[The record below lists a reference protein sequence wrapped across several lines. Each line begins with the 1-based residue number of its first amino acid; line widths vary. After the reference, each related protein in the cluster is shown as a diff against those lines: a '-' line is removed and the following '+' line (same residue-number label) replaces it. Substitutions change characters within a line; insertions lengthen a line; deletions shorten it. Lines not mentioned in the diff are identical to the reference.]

1 MSRLTLPFIAG
12 IALVSIGSACI
23 AQDVL
28 EDNELFSVHRFTSY
42 VSTDAAWADDGH
54 TIFYAPKRDCLLIN
68 IDTGV
73 SNTVASENF
82 YNSVWPCADGTK
94 LIVQQ
99 FSGVRWIDS
108 TKRNSKQFSID
119 AENTTI
125 AAINTSGRRAIINSK
140 AGSGIYDLETGS
152 LVTQISSKT
161 GFWALNFD
169 KSDPNILYGFDTH
182 YGYVIWDI
190 AQDNVTGMMSE
201 QQLLQARI
209 GDAVEPLLLPKDVN
223 ITQHLRYVCR
233 LDEQGPYM
241 LDKQTCARTP
251 LGWIQQPLSVLKPN
265 ASGTRL
271 IVLHD
276 TELSVIDIASRK
288 TIYVWKPMP

>member
-1 MSRLTLPFIAG
+1 MSRLTLPFIVG
-12 IALVSIGSACI
+12 FALVTLGSACI
-23 AQDVL
+23 AQDDMP
-28 EDNELFSVHRFTSY
+28 EDKLFSDSGFTTY

-54 TIFYAPKRDCLLIN
+54 TIFFAPKRDCLLIN
-68 IDTGV
+68 IDTGIITKV
-73 SNTVASENF
+73 DSDSN
-82 YNSVWPCADGTK
+82 YNAVWPCADGTK
-94 LIVQQ
+94 LITQSY
-99 FSGVRWIDS
+99 SGVRWIDP
-108 TKRNSKQFSID
+108 TTRNSKQFSID

-125 AAINTSGRRAIINSK
+125 AAINTSGRRAIVNSK

-182 YGYVIWDI
+182 YGYVTWDV
-190 AQDNVTGMMSE
+190 AKNNVTGMMSE

-223 ITQHLRYVCR
+223 ITQHLRHVCR
-233 LDEQGPYM
+233 LDDQGPYM
-241 LDKQTCARTP
+241 LDQQTGARIP
-251 LGWIQQPLSVLKPN
+251 LGWIQKPLSVLKLN

-276 TELSVIDIASRK
+276 TELSVIDIASQK
-288 TIYVWKPMP
+288 TIYVWKP